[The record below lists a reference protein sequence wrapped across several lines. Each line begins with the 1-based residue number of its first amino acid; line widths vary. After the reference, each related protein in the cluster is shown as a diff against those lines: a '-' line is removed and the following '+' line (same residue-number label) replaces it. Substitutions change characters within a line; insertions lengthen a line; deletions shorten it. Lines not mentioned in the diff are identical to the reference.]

1 MVDDDPNA
9 LDPDVERALRAPCPQ
24 DLGWIRERVRV
35 ETAHRCK
42 TLGGCGDTLYAL
54 CFLLYLLGDAEDSRL
69 IYAAKHANMDCG
81 AIIDLGLLSMRRTLA
96 ELRAA
101 LDPVQDAPLLRDLE
115 SLFSH
120 QQEELEDLES
130 NLRGYFGLD

>member
-1 MVDDDPNA
+1 MLRS
-9 LDPDVERALRAPCPQ
+9 LDPAATEQGPSF
-24 DLGWIRERVRV
+24 
-35 ETAHRCK
+35 
-42 TLGGCGDTLYAL
+42 TLYDL
-54 CFLLYLLGDAEDSRL
+54 L

-115 SLFSH
+115 SLFSY
-120 QQEELEDLES
+120 EDELEDLES
-130 NLRGYFGLD
+130 NLRGYFSLD